1 MGTTYPIKAQVRLHG
16 KMTRGEK
23 ITGPSLPQ
31 GTSAS
36 LSIAHV
42 GGVLTPVFLFRRANE
57 AKKIHTCIVCTGQA
71 SQQLSIMVPR
81 SQPRRG
87 VWASSCPKL
96 HSARGIE
103 ARDTFSLC
111 ITGTPPLIFF
121 SFCLGRDC
129 RLGDMVQIP
138 VLRSICLLRSLATKA
153 QRGVVNKTQQAQ
165 V

>member
-16 KMTRGEK
+16 KMTRGER

-42 GGVLTPVFLFRRANE
+42 GGVLTPVFFVSTRKR
-57 AKKIHTCIVCTGQA
+57 GQKNTY
-71 SQQLSIMVPR
+71 LHCMYRP
-81 SQPRRG
+81 SQPTVKHYGTTFTTSAGSLGIVLSEASFCKRNRG
-87 VWASSCPKL
+87 TRHFFFVHYRNSSA
-96 HSARGIE
+96 H
-103 ARDTFSLC
+103 
-111 ITGTPPLIFF
+111 FF